1 MLMTK
6 KEFFVIFLILI
17 ISIFFRFWNIK
28 QTPPGLYPDEAMN
41 GNNAL
46 EANATGQYKIYYP
59 ENNGREGFFIN
70 IQAASIAIFNNH
82 PWSLRIVSAFFGVLT
97 VIGIYLLT
105 RKVFH
110 KNTVL
115 ATASTFMIA
124 LSFWHVNFSRI
135 GFRAIMVPFC
145 LVWSFYF
152 IISAWKEKR
161 IWPAI
166 MAGIFFGIGL
176 HTYIAF
182 RFAPFLA
189 LIPIIYYFYKNKKS
203 GDLKKYF
210 QILFIWIGVAFLIAL
225 PIGLY
230 FLNNPGDFFGRSG
243 QVSIFSSDSPLLDL
257 GKSIGKTMVM
267 FNFYGDSNWR
277 HNYACR
283 PELDIFTGIFFL
295 IGIILSIKRTFQKN
309 NPERFPYIFVLSWM
323 AIMALPSILTKEGVP
338 HALRAIGM
346 IPPTFILAG
355 IGFEYLWKIFKEKNK
370 KIGLILLTISGLAII
385 YLNVNQYLAW
395 SQKQEVKDSF
405 DYKYTLIADYLNNA
419 PQEINKYVIANT
431 GGTLVN
437 GVPMP
442 TQSIMFITD
451 TYRTIQQQEKN
462 IFYLLPE
469 NINQITSPALIIPL
483 ENNESISQAIT
494 KIFPQNSIS
503 NVNDFSIFEVK

>member
-161 IWPAI
+161 IWPAV
-166 MAGIFFGIGL
+166 MA
-176 HTYIAF
+176 
-182 RFAPFLA
+182 
-189 LIPIIYYFYKNKKS
+189 
-203 GDLKKYF
+203 
-210 QILFIWIGVAFLIAL
+210 
-225 PIGLY
+225 
-230 FLNNPGDFFGRSG
+230 
-243 QVSIFSSDSPLLDL
+243 
-257 GKSIGKTMVM
+257 
-267 FNFYGDSNWR
+267 
-277 HNYACR
+277 
-283 PELDIFTGIFFL
+283 
-295 IGIILSIKRTFQKN
+295 
-309 NPERFPYIFVLSWM
+309 
-323 AIMALPSILTKEGVP
+323 
-338 HALRAIGM
+338 
-346 IPPTFILAG
+346 
-355 IGFEYLWKIFKEKNK
+355 
-370 KIGLILLTISGLAII
+370 
-385 YLNVNQYLAW
+385 
-395 SQKQEVKDSF
+395 
-405 DYKYTLIADYLNNA
+405 
-419 PQEINKYVIANT
+419 
-431 GGTLVN
+431 
-437 GVPMP
+437 
-442 TQSIMFITD
+442 
-451 TYRTIQQQEKN
+451 
-462 IFYLLPE
+462 
-469 NINQITSPALIIPL
+469 
-483 ENNESISQAIT
+483 
-494 KIFPQNSIS
+494 
-503 NVNDFSIFEVK
+503 

>member
-82 PWSLRIVSAFFGVLT
+82 PWSLRIVSAFFGALT

>member
-257 GKSIGKTMVM
+257 GKSIGKTMAM

>member
-1 MLMTK
+1 MTK